1 MVIAPVRNYT
11 INEKRM
17 KEDTFDASF
26 MVMSQINYKLEMY
39 SSMKEIAMFKFK
51 TLDLVILYMT
61 TY

>member
-17 KEDTFDASF
+17 KYTFDASF

-39 SSMKEIAMFKFK
+39 SSMKEIAIFKFK

-61 TY
+61 TN